1 MEWDNDCESEWNDV
15 YEGVQMLANSLSMA
29 IIDSFSG
36 WIDNVIYLIELLI
49 ESFRDILLKF
59 IIMYKIKYFN
69 NVEQDDLIKF

>member
-1 MEWDNDCESEWNDV
+1 MEWDNDCESEWIDV

-36 WIDNVIYLIELLI
+36 WIYNDIYLIELLI